1 MKASN
6 TPLEAGRE
14 SVASDSERLYSIPE
28 ALRLLGSMGR
38 TWFYAEVAAG
48 RIRVVK
54 LGKRSLVPGSEVAR
68 IIEEAKAR
76 AFA

>member
-1 MKASN
+1 MEAASHPQ
-6 TPLEAGRE
+6 TAGRE
-14 SVASDSERLYSIPE
+14 SVAGRSAKLHSVPD

-54 LGKRSLVPGSEVAR
+54 LGKRTLVPDSEIQR
-68 IIEEAKAR
+68 IIEDAEAR
-76 AFA
+76 ARA

>member
-14 SVASDSERLYSIPE
+14 SVAGSSDKLHSIPE
-28 ALRLLGSMGR
+28 ALSLLGSMGR

-54 LGKRSLVPGSEVAR
+54 LGKRSLVAASEVAR

-76 AFA
+76 ASA